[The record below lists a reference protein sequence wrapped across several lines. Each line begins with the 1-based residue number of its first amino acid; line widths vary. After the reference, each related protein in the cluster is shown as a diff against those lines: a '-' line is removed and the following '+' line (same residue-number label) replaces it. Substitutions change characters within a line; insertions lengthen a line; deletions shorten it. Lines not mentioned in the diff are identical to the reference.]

1 MIKMTD
7 PTKERLISELLSSA
21 TQASTLA
28 KAIKD
33 QAAKTFESDIYPDNF
48 VLSLHFSVLNEAIRS
63 MNFAHGQL
71 LDYSN

>member
-1 MIKMTD
+1 MSD
-7 PTKERLISELLSSA
+7 PTKERLLSELLSSA

-33 QAAKTFESDIYPDNF
+33 QVAKAFESDIHPDNF
-48 VLSLHFSVLNEAIRS
+48 VLSLHFSILNEAIRS

-71 LDYSN
+71 LDHSN